1 MNDYKEVLNDL
12 ENQVER
18 TEKEFEEVKDSGE
31 TSDKQER
38 AEKLMKEIKGQI
50 EFLEKQ
56 MEKTQ

>member
-1 MNDYKEVLNDL
+1 MNDYQEVLNDL

-31 TSDKQER
+31 ASDKQER
-38 AEKLMKEIKGQI
+38 AQELMKEIKGQI

-56 MEKTQ
+56 MDKTQ